1 MLHGGGEE
9 PYNFQNQQG
18 VIDLME
24 ALPQFEFVF
33 ADAPVN
39 NLWLQDHIQIQWQGL
54 SNT

>member
-1 MLHGGGEE
+1 MEVKNINASYGGEE

-33 ADAPVN
+33 ADPVN
-39 NLWLQDHIQIQWQGL
+39 NLWLQEKGL